1 VGERIAMSPSPKG
14 TDDPAEKYRVLLI
27 DDDGALLETLEAAME
42 DRYIVSTTTSATIGL
57 KRLAERPHHVVVS
70 DWQMPGMDGVALFRE
85 VRKLAIPVA
94 CLLMT
99 GRLDQFSL
107 EVAAS
112 DRKLLGLI
120 GKPFPPQKLFE
131 RIDQLALLAIM
142 KRSVQQLKK
151 PT

>member
-1 VGERIAMSPSPKG
+1 MSPSRKL
-14 TDDPAEKYRVLLI
+14 TDGQAERYSVLVI
-27 DDDGALLETLEAAME
+27 DDDAVLLETLEAAME
-42 DRYIVSTTTSATIGL
+42 DRYLVSTTTSATIGL
-57 KRLAERPHHVVVS
+57 KRLADRPCHVVVS

-107 EVAAS
+107 EVAPS

-120 GKPFPPQKLFE
+120 GKPFAPQKLFE
-131 RIDQLALLAIM
+131 RIDQLALLAAM
-142 KRSVQQLKK
+142 KRTVQQLKR